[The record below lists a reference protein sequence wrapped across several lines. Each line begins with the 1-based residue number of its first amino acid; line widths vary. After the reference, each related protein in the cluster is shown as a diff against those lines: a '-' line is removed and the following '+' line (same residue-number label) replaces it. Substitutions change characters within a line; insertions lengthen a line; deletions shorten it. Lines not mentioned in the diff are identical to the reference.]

1 MLDFRRSWF
10 SRASASTQRLLSES
24 HLELPRWRTPS
35 PMRASMI
42 PPPIVQSVY
51 AGHPADREVTRSL
64 IIEPTTPLHEQER
77 DLHADLQFLLDA
89 QSEGLQRGQDGGADD
104 HSSTGS
110 TTPTAR
116 SSSRRATRPARKKP
130 GLKTARKGIYNSI
143 RALSAVKSEEL
154 QAIEAEA
161 ADKDATLAQIDEW
174 ERRRAGLQK
183 AQRRVDDG
191 EETVRAQRL
200 RQEADTLQEDI
211 NHVEMQLADMKARHS
226 KLSKQIAA
234 VENSVQAKLASYT
247 ASLEM
252 LEKDVQRFLSLEDD
266 RHAPKHPEQSLRAL
280 PPQRRTL
287 DLARQEWTELRDEI
301 VQQRQDIEH
310 EKQALDEGAVMWKEV
325 VMRITDFEKKL
336 QADMAGMKDM
346 SHSQSAWEDP
356 PSPPQ
361 HEDRD
366 ERLKELLGQ
375 LNDLSLFVETQLAVA
390 EQKKWT
396 LLIAAIGAEVEALQK
411 GKRVLS
417 SLLPTSSD
425 SVDGREHL
433 VETDGGDV
441 KGDAGHDGD
450 EGDEIHELEKSF
462 MTTRPAPPS
471 VVHEDSDEE
480 IEPQL
485 LFSRS

>member
-1 MLDFRRSWF
+1 MDRSWL

-24 HLELPRWRTPS
+24 HLDFPPWRTPS

-51 AGHPADREVTRSL
+51 ASHAADGEVTTSVMV
-64 IIEPTTPLHEQER
+64 EPASPLREREHE
-77 DLHADLQFLLDA
+77 LHADLQFLLDA
-89 QSEGLQRGQDGGADD
+89 QAERLQHDPDPDERADD

-116 SSSRRATRPARKKP
+116 SSSRRATRPARQKP
-130 GLKTARKGIYNSI
+130 GLKTARRGIYNSI

-154 QAIEAEA
+154 HAIEAEA
-161 ADKDATLAQIDEW
+161 ADRDVTLAQIDEW

-183 AQRRVDDG
+183 ARRRVDEG

-200 RQEADTLQEDI
+200 RQDADTLQEDI
-211 NHVEMQLADMKARHS
+211 NRVEMQLADMKARHS

-247 ASLEM
+247 TALDM
-252 LEKDVQRFLSLEDD
+252 LEKDVQRFLSLYGD
-266 RHAPKHPEQSLRAL
+266 RPVSTPSQQSLRTL

-287 DLARQEWTELRDEI
+287 ALARRECSAHRDEI
-301 VQQRQDIEH
+301 VHQRQDIEH
-310 EKQALDEGAVMWKEV
+310 EKQALDEGALMWKEV

-336 QADMAGMKDM
+336 QADMAGMKEM

-361 HEDRD
+361 HEDRG
-366 ERLKELLGQ
+366 ERLKALLLDQ
-375 LNDLSLFVETQLAVA
+375 LNDLLRFVEQKLEFA
-390 EQKKWT
+390 ERKKWT
-396 LLIAAIGAEVEALQK
+396 LLLAAIGAEVEALQK
-411 GKRVLS
+411 GKRLLS
-417 SLLPTSSD
+417 SLLPTSND
-425 SVDGREHL
+425 SVDEHEDP
-433 VETDGGDV
+433 VETDAGDMSADV
-441 KGDAGHDGD
+441 KHDHD
-450 EGDEIHELEKSF
+450 EGNEIHELEKSF
-462 MTTRPAPPS
+462 MTTRPAPQR
-471 VVHEDSDEE
+471 VVHDDSDEE